1 MAVITSP
8 LMPTENIVELMIAER
23 DRLNR
28 AIEALQ
34 GQGNRRGRPAGPAGA
49 RRGRTAAQ
57 NKAQSERMKAYWA
70 KRRREQAKAAKQA

>member
-1 MAVITSP
+1 MIISA
-8 LMPTENIVELMIAER
+8 LMPTEHILELMVAER

-34 GQGNRRGRPAGPAGA
+34 EPGKKRGRPSGNSAGA

-70 KRRREQAKAAKQA
+70 KRRREEAKAAK

>member
-1 MAVITSP
+1 
-8 LMPTENIVELMIAER
+8 MPTEHILDLLVAER

-34 GQGNRRGRPAGPAGA
+34 GSTKRRGRPPQSGA
-49 RRGRTAAQ
+49 STVGRRVRTAAQ

-70 KRRREQAKAAKQA
+70 KRRREEAKAAKS

>member
-1 MAVITSP
+1 
-8 LMPTENIVELMIAER
+8 MPTEHILELMIAER

-34 GQGNRRGRPAGPAGA
+34 DSGKKRGRPTGTGGG
-49 RRGRTAAQ
+49 RRARTAAQ

-70 KRRREQAKAAKQA
+70 KRRREQAKAAKQS

>member
-1 MAVITSP
+1 
-8 LMPTENIVELMIAER
+8 MPTEHILDLLVAER

-34 GQGNRRGRPAGPAGA
+34 DSTKGRGRPPQSGG
-49 RRGRTAAQ
+49 RRVRTAAQ

-70 KRRREQAKAAKQA
+70 KRRREQAKAAK